1 VIAIAEENTNEN
13 NERARKE
20 ENVVYI
26 GKKPTINYV
35 LAVVT
40 QFNGG
45 MKEVTIKARGQ
56 AISKAVDVFEIVRNR
71 YLTNVKDKSIVTSSE
86 ELTNEDGTKTK
97 VSAIKITLIA

>member
-1 VIAIAEENTNEN
+1 MIAIAEENTNEN

>member
-1 VIAIAEENTNEN
+1 MDEQN
-13 NERARKE
+13 NPETTEKKE
-20 ENVVYI
+20 ENVIYI

-40 QFNGG
+40 QFNSGVG
-45 MKEVTIKARGQ
+45 SVTIKARGQ

-71 YLTNVKDKSIVTSSE
+71 YLNNVRNKEILTSSE

-97 VSAIKITLIA
+97 VSSIQIRMVAA

>member
-1 VIAIAEENTNEN
+1 MVENTNESI
-13 NERARKE
+13 ERTGKE
-20 ENVVYI
+20 ENVIYI

-45 MKEVTIKARGQ
+45 MKEVKIKARGQ

-86 ELTNEDGTKTK
+86 EVTNEDGTKTK
-97 VSAIKITLIA
+97 VSAIQITLVS

>member
-1 VIAIAEENTNEN
+1 MDEENKTQ
-13 NERARKE
+13 AVSAGKE
-20 ENVVYI
+20 ENVIYI

-45 MKEVTIKARGQ
+45 AGEVTIKARGL
-56 AISKAVDVFEIVRNR
+56 AISKAVDVSEIVKNR
-71 YLTNVKDKSIVTSSE
+71 YLNNVKDKEIRTSSE

-97 VSAIKITLIA
+97 VSAIQIKMVS

>member
-1 VIAIAEENTNEN
+1 MIAIAEENTNEN
-13 NERARKE
+13 NERERKE